1 MKPLSPKLF
10 AVAAALFSLAVA
22 PCAYA
27 TALAARP
34 SAPVWTRGQWI
45 LDPGGEPGVLRISL
59 RGAGPGKSRP
69 WHSATVR
76 LDRLVGLAGS
86 DLAPGA
92 HHVSFSLRR
101 DAGTFTCHGEIDG
114 ETGAG
119 TFELTLD
126 PAFGRELA
134 ARGIDAPTEAEQ
146 ARLAIAD
153 LGLAFL
159 DELRAQ
165 RYPVPRVTALF
176 AMADHGV
183 DLEYLQGLGALGYRL
198 GTLADLIRAR
208 EHGVDPAYIRGL
220 EAAGYHHVPL
230 EELLRARDHGVDAGY
245 ISGMASAGFK
255 GVALTRLVA
264 ARDHGVDPAF
274 ARRMRAKRGDVSL
287 EQVIALHDRGGGN
300 Q

>member
-1 MKPLSPKLF
+1 MCGRGASR
-10 AVAAALFSLAVA
+10 
-22 PCAYA
+22 CDR
-27 TALAARP
+27 RP
-34 SAPVWTRGQWI
+34 IHRRSAPPASEELREATLAKAVRCRGCP
-45 LDPGGEPGVLRISL
+45 L
-59 RGAGPGKSRP
+59 
-69 WHSATVR
+69 
-76 LDRLVGLAGS
+76 LAGC
-86 DLAPGA
+86 GA
-92 HHVSFSLRR
+92 LRVR
-101 DAGTFTCHGEIDG
+101 D
-114 ETGAG
+114 
-119 TFELTLD
+119 
-126 PAFGRELA
+126 R
-134 ARGIDAPTEAEQ
+134 ARRAT
-146 ARLAIAD
+146 AD

-264 ARDHGVDPAF
+264 ARDHGVDP
-274 ARRMRAKRGDVSL
+274 
-287 EQVIALHDRGGGN
+287 
-300 Q
+300 